1 MDRFIYNQRT
11 HNTGQLRYG
20 LLSSAATGCGWIAV
34 YNALLLLGKF
44 ASPESLIRYFRVH
57 NLALGGTLG
66 TDVFAPAVFF
76 QKKGYK
82 VKIYKDLRKFD
93 AAAAAAKAS
102 LLWYHWRQGYKM
114 GAHFVALHKKDGEFI
129 GYNTYKNSVGPDRY
143 GPSLREYI
151 LRQKWRLAELI
162 TIEE

>member
-1 MDRFIYNQRT
+1 M
-11 HNTGQLRYG
+11 
-20 LLSSAATGCGWIAV
+20 
-34 YNALLLLGKF
+34 
-44 ASPESLIRYFRVH
+44 
-57 NLALGGTLG
+57 
-66 TDVFAPAVFF
+66 FF

-82 VKIYKDLRKFD
+82 VKIYKGLRKFD

-151 LRQKWRLAELI
+151 RIVPTPPEYHSISSSEVRDLYLKAAADLRAIRALVPEELDGLI
-162 TIEE
+162 GYLKKETES